1 MKHNNKHNVL
11 LWNQKTPDFGVLKK
25 RKYRIPYLV
34 SDFGVEE
41 ELNLLNSLVVPTII
55 TKRKIMHP
63 TLIIVTAFGAFGDVT
78 ANPTQQMVEEFKEE
92 LYHFELS
99 EQKIP
104 VLYYIIPV
112 SVEDCLL
119 SLEEIKNQIK
129 HYEEMYN
136 TENVL
141 LLHLGIDANAR
152 FMKMEQCGYNNM
164 TFRIPDVRGYQPV
177 SEPINNLCGFNDA
190 LHTSHPLT
198 DVLQRSEGS
207 VSVDVPLFFLKLI
220 LFS

>member
-1 MKHNNKHNVL
+1 M
-11 LWNQKTPDFGVLKK
+11 FFCGIK
-25 RKYRIPYLV
+25 RHRTSGYSKRESIGFHIV

-78 ANPTQQMVEEFKEE
+78 TNPTQQMVEEFKEE
-92 LYHFELS
+92 LNQFELS

>member
-1 MKHNNKHNVL
+1 MSTSIK
-11 LWNQKTPDFGVLKK
+11 
-25 RKYRIPYLV
+25 
-34 SDFGVEE
+34 S
-41 ELNLLNSLVVPTII
+41 
-55 TKRKIMHP
+55 MHP

-78 ANPTQQMVEEFKEE
+78 ANPTQQMVEEFREE
-92 LYHFELS
+92 LKHFELTG
-99 EQKIP
+99 QKIP

-177 SEPINNLCGFNDA
+177 SEPINNICGFNDA

-198 DVLQRSEGS
+198 NVLQRSEGS
-207 VSVDVPLFFLKLI
+207 GSVDVPLFILKLI
-220 LFS
+220 FFRNISNVSESSYF